1 MSDDKSKQKELFLKK
16 EGLLNQKPDRI
27 IHPLFKT
34 HDFFNQL
41 DLPQV
46 RYEMLRCARSRE
58 QSVSGAC
65 KAFGFSREYF
75 YRLDRN
81 FMRQGYAALLGSQV
95 GRRPL
100 ILLNQE
106 IVSFIVLEKIRNSK
120 ITAGNLRKQIQKRY
134 NVECSVRTV
143 ERVVEKVGAG
153 KKWGAYSDHE
163 HRIS

>member
-1 MSDDKSKQKELFLKK
+1 MGDDKSKQKKLFLEK
-16 EGLLNQKPDRI
+16 EGLLNPKPDRI

-34 HDFFNQL
+34 HDFFNPL

-46 RYEMLRCARSRE
+46 RCEMLRCARARE

-81 FMRQGYAALLGSQV
+81 FMGQGYAALLGSQV

-120 ITAGNLRKQIQKRY
+120 ITAGNLRKQIQERY

-143 ERVVEKVGAG
+143 ERVVEKVVLE
-153 KKWGAYSDHE
+153 KKGHL
-163 HRIS
+163 R

>member
-1 MSDDKSKQKELFLKK
+1 MGDDKSKQKELFLEK
-16 EGLLNQKPDRI
+16 EGLLNPKPARI

-34 HDFFNQL
+34 QDFFNPL

-46 RYEMLRCARSRE
+46 RYEMLRCARARE

-75 YRLDRN
+75 YQLDRK
-81 FMRQGYAALLGSQV
+81 FMEQGYAALLGSQV

-106 IVSFIVLEKIRNSK
+106 IVSFIIFEKIRNSK
-120 ITAGNLRKQIQKRY
+120 ITAGNLRKQIQERY
-134 NVECSVRTV
+134 NVECSIRTV
-143 ERVVEKVGAG
+143 ERVVEKVVLE
-153 KKWGAYSDHE
+153 KKGHL
-163 HRIS
+163 R

>member
-16 EGLLNQKPDRI
+16 EGLLNPKPDRI
-27 IHPLFKT
+27 IHPLFNT
-34 HDFFNQL
+34 HDFFNPL

-46 RYEMLRCARSRE
+46 RYEMLRCARARE

-75 YRLDRN
+75 YRLERN
-81 FMRQGYAALLGSQV
+81 FMRQGYSALLGSQV

-120 ITAGNLRKQIQKRY
+120 ITAGNLLKQIQKRY
-134 NVECSVRTV
+134 NVECSIRTV
-143 ERVVEKVGAG
+143 ERVIEKVGAG
-153 KKWGAYSDHE
+153 KKWGAYGDHE
-163 HRIS
+163 NRIS